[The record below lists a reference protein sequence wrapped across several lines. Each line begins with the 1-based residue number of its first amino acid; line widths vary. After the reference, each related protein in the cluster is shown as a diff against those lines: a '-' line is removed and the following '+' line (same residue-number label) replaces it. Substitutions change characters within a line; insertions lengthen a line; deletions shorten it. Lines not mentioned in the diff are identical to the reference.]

1 MKVKLNLSNFNN
13 DFQNISEINNTNSIS
28 DSLIPIGKSGIHI
41 KKENRGKFT
50 SYCGG
55 KVTDECIR
63 KAKASGNPKL
73 VKRATFAANARKW
86 KHQEGG
92 LLISDVDT
100 RSDTTR
106 RGYHEGL
113 PAYGAVDARN
123 TAGLWD
129 LMNYRVVG
137 DNVITGE
144 PTLLPGRINN
154 VLAMEKEAPTIFKML
169 SENPKGMRDLLQEV
183 KVGIGDYFSKVYKP
197 FNGLARKIKT
207 YLETGDKNLLKE
219 IEDWA
224 VENKNILV
232 KPKETNVTPKG
243 FTKGNEVTP
252 DTRYPVSEEGLTVRT
267 AKPVKLE
274 NPITTPEEAQA
285 AKDWLAEQGYE
296 YKPVKLV
303 KRTKPTEPKSKPK
316 VEVTQQ
322 QPVVKVEQSAAKV
335 KPNERYTDKRDYT
348 KRQRTQDKYNQTYET
363 TDNRHTLSGTSGVS
377 NAQLREAETTIRKH
391 YPSWAKRLDRIDIR
405 LQNATNPDVIKR
417 IKAER
422 RDFLRSFFNRGKK
435 Q

>member
-1 MKVKLNLSNFNN
+1 MKVKLNLSNFNS
-13 DFQNISEINNTNSIS
+13 DFQSDSEISNLNSTS

-50 SYCGG
+50 EYCGG
-55 KVTDECIR
+55 KVTDACIR

-106 RGYHEGL
+106 QGYHEGL
-113 PAYGAVDARN
+113 PAYGAADASN

-129 LMNYRVVG
+129 LMNHKVVSG
-137 DNVITGE
+137 DVITGE

-169 SENPKGMRDLLQEV
+169 SENPKGMRDLLQEF
-183 KVGIGDYFSKVYKP
+183 KIGTGTAWSRVYKP
-197 FNGLARKIKT
+197 FNAMGRKIKT
-207 YLETGDKNLLKE
+207 FLETGDKSLLRE
-219 IEDWA
+219 IEEWA
-224 VENKNILV
+224 IRNKNILI
-232 KPKETNVTPKG
+232 KPKQATVTPKG
-243 FTKGNEVTP
+243 YVQGNEVTP
-252 DTRYPVSEEGLTVRT
+252 PSRYPISEEGLTVRT
-267 AKPVKLE
+267 ARPVKLE
-274 NPITTPEEAQA
+274 NPVTNEAEAAA
-285 AKDWLAEQGYE
+285 AKDWLTEQGYE

-303 KRTKPTEPKSKPK
+303 KRTKPAEAVK
-316 VEVTQQ
+316 QQ
-322 QPVVKVEQSAAKV
+322 QSQPVTKVEQSAAKV
-335 KPNERYTDKRDYT
+335 KPNERYTDRRDYT
-348 KRQRTQDKYNQTYET
+348 KAQRRSDKYEQTYQDGKAT
-363 TDNRHTLSGTSGVS
+363 HSNSGTNKVS
-377 NAQLREAETTIRKH
+377 NSQLREAETTIRKY
-391 YPSWAKRLDRIDIR
+391 YPSWSKKLDRIDIR

>member
-1 MKVKLNLSNFNN
+1 M
-13 DFQNISEINNTNSIS
+13 
-28 DSLIPIGKSGIHI
+28 
-41 KKENRGKFT
+41 
-50 SYCGG
+50 
-55 KVTDECIR
+55 
-63 KAKASGNPKL
+63 
-73 VKRATFAANARKW
+73 
-86 KHQEGG
+86 QEGG
-92 LLISDVDT
+92 PVISDVDT

-113 PAYGAVDARN
+113 PAYGAADAHN

-224 VENKNILV
+224 VQNKNILV
-232 KPKETNVTPKG
+232 RPKETNVTPKG

-252 DTRYPVSEEGLTVRT
+252 DTRYPISEEGLTVRT

-303 KRTKPTEPKSKPK
+303 KRTKPTEAIKSEPKAVKLDESKAK
-316 VEVTQQ
+316 ITQ
-322 QPVVKVEQSAAKV
+322 K
-335 KPNERYTDKRDYT
+335 ERY
-348 KRQRTQDKYNQTYET
+348 QDNK
-363 TDNRHTLSGTSGVS
+363 GVS
-377 NAQLREAETTIRKH
+377 KERRTRANYEDYYQHSDGRAVYAGNR
-391 YPSWAKRLDRIDIR
+391 RLPR
-405 LQNATNPDVIKR
+405 LQKEESMGMMDKDPRYSGRLNRIRVRLEKYDKGTPAYKQAYKDLKNLIDDFDKNVRKIK
-417 IKAER
+417 
-422 RDFLRSFFNRGKK
+422 
-435 Q
+435 